1 MTKTSRLLLLSAF
14 GLLALFVTACVP
26 SLNPFYTAQDVAADP
41 GLPGAWVDAKGGDN
55 PDSWTFSPAEGPG
68 NPGYTLTVTD
78 NGGKS
83 SGKFKAVLFKL
94 GSERFLDL
102 EPTQVDLADTQSGLT
117 KSTLIP
123 GHILAR
129 VYQIGPELRF
139 AITNPDWFGKYLDAH
154 PDALAH
160 RREHD
165 PDMLYLTATT
175 PELQK
180 FVLAHLGDDE
190 LFAKGS
196 DAADMVRRPAAPG
209 GAEHSTSNVQH

>member
-102 EPTQVDLADTQSGLT
+102 EPTQVDLADTQSRSALSRM
-117 KSTLIP
+117 KPVASP
-123 GHILAR
+123 GC
-129 VYQIGPELRF
+129 
-139 AITNPDWFGKYLDAH
+139 
-154 PDALAH
+154 
-160 RREHD
+160 
-165 PDMLYLTATT
+165 
-175 PELQK
+175 
-180 FVLAHLGDDE
+180 
-190 LFAKGS
+190 
-196 DAADMVRRPAAPG
+196 RRPGRLPSWRRRDCRATACSCVPRR
-209 GAEHSTSNVQH
+209 